1 MKTTKINPQEASFL
15 FLDANDVLSG
25 EEAKSLRNHD
35 LRRGLILG
43 NMYDES
49 TGLIYNTKKG
59 SRERINAKII
69 AVTEKN
75 VILDNQKLIPIHR
88 IHDVIV

>member
-1 MKTTKINPQEASFL
+1 MKTLKLNSRDASYL
-15 FLDANDVLSG
+15 YLDANDVLSS
-25 EEAKSLRNHD
+25 EEARSLRDHD

-43 NMYDES
+43 NMYDET
-49 TGLIYNTKKG
+49 TGLIYYNKKG
-59 SRERINAKII
+59 ARERINAKIM

-75 VILDNQKLIPIHR
+75 VVLHNQRLIPIHR